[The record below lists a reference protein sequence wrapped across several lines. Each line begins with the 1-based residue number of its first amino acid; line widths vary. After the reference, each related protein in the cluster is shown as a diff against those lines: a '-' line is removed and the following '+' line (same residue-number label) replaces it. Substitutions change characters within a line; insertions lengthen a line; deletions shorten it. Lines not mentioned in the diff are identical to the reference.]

1 MIAYPKII
9 IALSGI
15 AALCLAIWYY
25 GNTRYNA
32 GVLSTVAEYEAA
44 DKKGAETVNETSRKI
59 LNSISADADPDG
71 LLAETGGLR
80 D

>member
-32 GVLSTVAEYEAA
+32 GVLSTVAEYERA
-44 DKKGAETVNETSRKI
+44 
-59 LNSISADADPDG
+59 
-71 LLAETGGLR
+71 
-80 D
+80 